1 MRLIAIGAGAGACA
15 GSLVGSAEAIHVL
28 LSSLPAEYQAV
39 GAAWTLYGAAG
50 AAIGLLVGLTLLPF
64 RQLRAESAWC
74 TAFVLV
80 GTPLAGLLTLH
91 VLDAGSYGGG
101 GVPTR
106 VAAELGTALV
116 VLAAITGWMGRNILQ
131 KTPLRI
137 LATVR
142 GTTAAWSAGLLLAW
156 VFALSPAPTP
166 VQKLPPS
173 ARAAAGGPD
182 IVLVVVDALR
192 ADALGA
198 YGAPP
203 ESTPNADALAREG
216 VVFEQAVAASTNTR
230 SAVAS
235 LYTSLAVSSHGCERP
250 GDFLS
255 GEPLTLA
262 EAVADRGYV
271 TLGFPNQPSVSG
283 SRGFG
288 QGFESYVY
296 SPNYPLGAAESTA
309 SLFAYGLLR
318 ESLLTVAPELAAAP
332 VHTASSVLV
341 DRALAALAA
350 HAPTPAMVVL
360 QLVEPLPVP
369 ARGAPPEGDV
379 VLPRIETEAQAH
391 VANVRVVDEALG
403 RLVAGLRDLGRYD
416 RTLIVLTADRGA
428 PSIPGLDGR
437 GTMRDESVHIPLVV
451 KLPDGE
457 WAGTRVPWQVR
468 SIDIAPTL
476 LDVAGARPPSQ
487 WQGVE
492 LFTDSFEDDLALL
505 QVPDVDGEVPAP
517 VWHPPD
523 WTIHPASRDALVES
537 TVAGVT
543 HRALRRGGVKV
554 VATLLASGSEEETPA
569 DLEFYDLISD
579 PTEEHDQSAVQSTRQ
594 AGMRAAMESMVADRR
609 RKAVGRP
616 PAPWAEGVDRCGRC
630 ALGYLA
636 PEECGD
642 CAPGPSQP

>member
-50 AAIGLLVGLTLLPF
+50 AAIGLVVGLSLLPF

-74 TAFVLV
+74 IAFVLV

-91 VLDAGSYGGG
+91 VLDSGSYGGG

-106 VAAELGTALV
+106 VAAELGVALV

-166 VQKLPPS
+166 VQKIPPS
-173 ARAAAGGPD
+173 ARAAPGDPD
-182 IVLVVVDALR
+182 IILVVVDALR

-198 YGAPP
+198 YGAPL
-203 ESTPNADALAREG
+203 EATPNADALAREG
-216 VVFEQAVAASTNTR
+216 VVFEQAVAASTSTR

-255 GEPLTLA
+255 SEPLTLA

-283 SRGFG
+283 TRGFG
-288 QGFESYVY
+288 QGFESYAY
-296 SPNYPLGAAESTA
+296 SPNYPLGASESTA
-309 SLFAYGLLR
+309 GLLAYGLLR
-318 ESLLTVAPELAAAP
+318 EWLPAVAPELATAP
-332 VHTASSVLV
+332 VHTASSVIV

-350 HAPTPAMVVL
+350 HAPTPAMVVV
-360 QLVEPLPVP
+360 QLVEPTPLL
-369 ARGAPPEGDV
+369 ARGTPPAGDAAPPLADTGAESH
-379 VLPRIETEAQAH
+379 A
-391 VANVRVVDEALG
+391 ANLGAVDEALG
-403 RLVAGLRDLGRYD
+403 RLLAGLRDMGRYD
-416 RTLIVLTADRGA
+416 RAVIVLTADHGPPAA
-428 PSIPGLDGR
+428 PEIDGR
-437 GTMRDESVHIPLVV
+437 GAMRDESVRVPLVV
-451 KLPDGE
+451 KLPGGE

-476 LDVAGARPPSQ
+476 LDVAGARPPPQ

-492 LFTDSFEDDLALL
+492 LFTDSFADDLALL
-505 QVPDVDGEVPAP
+505 QPPEVEGEEPAP
-517 VWHPPD
+517 VWRPPD
-523 WTIHPASRDALVES
+523 WTSHPASRDALVES

-569 DLEFYDLISD
+569 DLEFYDLVSD
-579 PTEEHDQSAVQSTRQ
+579 PTEAHDQSAVQSTRQ

-636 PEECGD
+636 PEECDD
-642 CAPGPSQP
+642 CAPGPAQP